1 MTRKFITFEG
11 GEGTGKSTQARLLA
25 DYLIQQGHKVV
36 LTREPGG
43 SPGAEIIRDLLVSGA
58 IDRWTPISEALMM
71 YAARA
76 DHWQNLIQPELA
88 KGTWVICD
96 RFADSSMAYQG
107 YGRGVDLKFL
117 QQLYKMVIGDKQP
130 DRTFVLDINPEIG
143 LQRSFERLN
152 ASGKNVSEG
161 RFEAMDL
168 DFHRRLR
175 NGFLEIA
182 RMNPDRCIVI
192 DATKSLQ
199 LIHQKIVSFLDE
211 KSS

>member
-1 MTRKFITFEG
+1 MTVAKFITFEG

-25 DYLIQQGHKVV
+25 DYLTQQGHKVV

-43 SPGAEIIRDLLVSGA
+43 SPGAEIIRELLVSGA

-107 YGRGVDLKFL
+107 YGRGVDLNFL
-117 QQLYKMVIGDKQP
+117 QQLYKMVIGDRQP
-130 DRTFVLDINPEIG
+130 DHTFVLDIDPEIG
-143 LQRSFERLN
+143 LQRSFQRLH

-168 DFHRRLR
+168 EFHRRLR

-182 RMNPDRCIVI
+182 RMNTDRCIVI

-199 LIHQKIVSFLDE
+199 LIHQEIISSF
-211 KSS
+211 

>member
-1 MTRKFITFEG
+1 
-11 GEGTGKSTQARLLA
+11 
-25 DYLIQQGHKVV
+25 
-36 LTREPGG
+36 
-43 SPGAEIIRDLLVSGA
+43 
-58 IDRWTPISEALMM
+58 
-71 YAARA
+71 
-76 DHWQNLIQPELA
+76 
-88 KGTWVICD
+88 
-96 RFADSSMAYQG
+96 
-107 YGRGVDLKFL
+107 
-117 QQLYKMVIGDKQP
+117 MVIGDKQP

>member
-1 MTRKFITFEG
+1 MTGKFITFEG

-25 DYLIQQGHKVV
+25 DYLTQQGHKVA

-43 SPGAEIIRDLLVSGA
+43 SPGAEIIRELLVSGA

-107 YGRGVDLKFL
+107 YGRGVDLDFL
-117 QQLYKMVIGDKQP
+117 QQLYKMIIGDRQP
-130 DRTFVLDINPEIG
+130 DHTFVLDIAPEIG
-143 LQRSFERLN
+143 LQRSFQRLH

-168 DFHRRLR
+168 EFHRRLR

-182 RMNPDRCIVI
+182 RMNTDRCIVI

-199 LIHQKIVSFLDE
+199 LIHQEIISSF
-211 KSS
+211 

>member
-1 MTRKFITFEG
+1 MTGKFITFEG

-58 IDRWTPISEALMM
+58 IDRWTPISEVLMM

-152 ASGKNVSEG
+152 ASGKNMSEG

-168 DFHRRLR
+168 EFHRRLR

-182 RMNPDRCIVI
+182 LMNPDRCIVI
-192 DATKSLQ
+192 DATKSLHI
-199 LIHQKIVSFLDE
+199 IHQEIINSF
-211 KSS
+211 

>member
-117 QQLYKMVIGDKQP
+117 QQL
-130 DRTFVLDINPEIG
+130 
-143 LQRSFERLN
+143 
-152 ASGKNVSEG
+152 
-161 RFEAMDL
+161 
-168 DFHRRLR
+168 
-175 NGFLEIA
+175 
-182 RMNPDRCIVI
+182 
-192 DATKSLQ
+192 
-199 LIHQKIVSFLDE
+199 
-211 KSS
+211 